1 MCLGLLGCG
10 QGEGGSLGTLH
21 LVYLCFQFV
30 PGGDVVAFKVLFVAL
45 FCLLASSTE
54 LVPHIRCIT
63 LHLAL
68 ESPRGEVSL

>member
-1 MCLGLLGCG
+1 MCLGLLGCC
-10 QGEGGSLGTLH
+10 QGEGGSHGTLH
-21 LVYLCFQFV
+21 LCFQFV